1 LGRIGFLCLRVFEG
15 NYCPGEYGFRQFCI
29 CTLLLG
35 LLRER
40 EGDALCSW
48 RGIGG
53 LNDLRVAGR
62 LTNSLLGFV
71 VSAEG
76 FACK

>member
-1 LGRIGFLCLRVFEG
+1 MSWRIWFSPILHLHTVIGVV
-15 NYCPGEYGFRQFCI
+15 
-29 CTLLLG
+29 
-35 LLRER
+35 ER
-40 EGDALCSW
+40 EGDALLCIW